1 MFTRKLLPALE
12 KHLNIKQVTVITGLR
27 RVGKST
33 ALKYLFQKSE
43 TNNKIYLDLERL
55 ENQAIFLKD
64 SYKDIERD
72 LELLGFDFSKPGL
85 IAIDEIQMVK
95 TSSSVIKAFYDDFGI
110 KFIVTGSSSF
120 YLKNHFSE
128 SLAGR
133 KRIFEMTPLDFEE
146 FLWFKNKK
154 THKIQAEK
162 MKPFFQTFYDLYKDD
177 YDEYLKFGGFPE
189 VVLAAD
195 NDDKIQYLKDILNSH
210 IELDVRLLGD
220 VSSSDVLYKLI
231 HLLANRVGSKI
242 DYSKIASLLGVN
254 RNKVKDYILLLEY
267 TYLIKKVPVF
277 SQSIEIQI
285 AKQDKMYFTD
295 NGLLQ
300 ICGQLSSGAIFENAL
315 ANQLA
320 NLGEIQY
327 YEKNIGTEIDF
338 ILNKTTA
345 FEVKETPSDFDYN
358 TLKKRAKAVNITDY
372 HLIGRK
378 LAPSG
383 YKNFIWG
390 GSLF

>member
-1 MFTRKLLPALE
+1 MFNRKLFSILE
-12 KHLNIKQVTVITGLR
+12 QHLKVKQVTVITGLR

-33 ALKYLFQKSE
+33 ALKYLFEKSN
-43 TNNKIYLDLERL
+43 TTNKIYLDLERL
-55 ENQAIFLKD
+55 ENQAVFLKR

-72 LELLGFDFSKPGL
+72 LALLGFDFSKPGV

-95 TSSSVIKAFYDDFGI
+95 TSSSIIKAFYDDFGV

-133 KRIFEMTPLDFEE
+133 KRIFEMSPLDFEE

-154 THKIQAEK
+154 TEKIQNEK

-177 YDEYLKFGGFPE
+177 YEEYLQFGGFPE
-189 VVLAAD
+189 VVLVAQ
-195 NDDKIQYLKDILNSH
+195 NVDKIAYLKDILNSH

-267 TYLIKKVPVF
+267 TYLIKTVPVF
-277 SQSIEIQI
+277 SKSIEVQI

-300 ICGQLSSGAIFENAL
+300 ICGQLSSGAIFENAV

-327 YEKNIGTEIDF
+327 FEKNVGTEIDF

-358 TLKKRAKAVNITDY
+358 ALQKRSKPLNISDY
-372 HLIGRK
+372 HLIGKK

-383 YKNFIWG
+383 YENFIWG